1 MKRSIFIGTALFVG
15 LVIFLF
21 SSELNY
27 GQDKKGNESNGKL
40 LKRIESL
47 EKIVKEQQGKIE
59 TLQSEIDKIKRES
72 PLATLPSLPGLKE
85 GQNSFPKG
93 AKPFNF
99 NGQTYYM
106 TPLNNISP
114 DSSRSELK
122 K

>member
-1 MKRSIFIGTALFVG
+1 MKRSNIIGPLLFIG
-15 LVIFLF
+15 LVIILF

-27 GQDKKGNESNGKL
+27 GQDKTGNDSDGKL

-47 EKIVKEQQGKIE
+47 EKIVKEQQNKIE
-59 TLQSEIDKIKRES
+59 TLQLELDKISRES
-72 PLATLPSLPGLKE
+72 PLTALPSLPRLKE

-106 TPLNNISP
+106 TPLNKLSP